1 MKLNRQTVR
10 ERLLASTMIGGS
22 ALLALAAPAF
32 AADQPSTV
40 QEVVVTGS
48 RIPTP
53 GLTSVSP
60 LSVVNNQEV
69 KLQGTVNTEDLLNN
83 MPQVFASFGTM
94 ESNGASGTATVDLRG
109 LGTNRTLVLI
119 DGKRVMPGDTGTGSA
134 ADLNQIPSSLIDRIE
149 IVTGGASAV
158 YGSDAIAGVV
168 NFIMKKDL
176 EGVRFDVEYKFA

>member
-1 MKLNRQTVR
+1 MNRHPVR

-22 ALLALAAPAF
+22 ALMALSAAPAF

-69 KLQGTVNTEDLLNN
+69 KL
-83 MPQVFASFGTM
+83 
-94 ESNGASGTATVDLRG
+94 
-109 LGTNRTLVLI
+109 
-119 DGKRVMPGDTGTGSA
+119 
-134 ADLNQIPSSLIDRIE
+134 
-149 IVTGGASAV
+149 
-158 YGSDAIAGVV
+158 
-168 NFIMKKDL
+168 
-176 EGVRFDVEYKFA
+176 